1 MQTVFGT
8 LLVPAAAS
16 AAKTTTATASEVLV
30 LVMASEQIVAGVD
43 EFQVA
48 VSGELLAAAMAR
60 REQLVPRVVDE
71 FLAAMGGELLVA
83 AGDRLEARA
92 HKWSDRSVIN
102 QDLQYA
108 KEAPRS
114 HARDKT

>member
-1 MQTVFGT
+1 M
-8 LLVPAAAS
+8 
-16 AAKTTTATASEVLV
+16 
-30 LVMASEQIVAGVD
+30 LVMASEQIVAGVDEFQVAMSSELLAMAMASEQIAAGVD

-60 REQLVPRVVDE
+60 SEQLVPGVVDD

-102 QDLQYA
+102 QDLRYA
-108 KEAPRS
+108 TEAPRGR
-114 HARDKT
+114 ARDKT